1 MVVLIQPILGLKAP
15 LYCTVK
21 MYGGLLRDVI
31 PRNNKVLSL
40 QTRATVIANAVKQS
54 MRLNPKPRLP
64 RYARSDGVRMWYSL
78 L

>member
-1 MVVLIQPILGLKAP
+1 MFIFNVNYYYMWLYVANMVVLMQPILGLKAP

-40 QTRATVIANAVKQS
+40 RA
-54 MRLNPKPRLP
+54 P
-64 RYARSDGVRMWYSL
+64 
-78 L
+78 